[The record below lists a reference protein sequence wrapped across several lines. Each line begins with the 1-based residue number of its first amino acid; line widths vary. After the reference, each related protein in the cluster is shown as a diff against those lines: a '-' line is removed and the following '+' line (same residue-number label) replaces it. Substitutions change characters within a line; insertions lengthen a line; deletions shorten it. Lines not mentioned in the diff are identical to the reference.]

1 MWLLLSFLTAC
12 SNSAQDIIS
21 KRLSTR
27 VSPYVTAWAASFFSL
42 PFLGLLFLHDHAAL
56 DHGPG
61 FWPALLV
68 TGVLLA
74 ISTVFLFKAIE
85 AADLSL
91 SIPILSF
98 TPMLLLVTSPLILG
112 EFPKPSGITGMVLI
126 VLGCYALFYHP
137 EQENILAPFQRLM
150 KARGSRYMLVVAV
163 LYSIGGN
170 IDKIG
175 VRNSSPLL
183 WSISL
188 NAFVCVLLWIM
199 MSIKVKYAAEQV
211 RLNWPWLVAMG
222 FSLALMMIFQMN
234 ALKLTIVP
242 YVIAIKRTSVIL
254 TSLWGVWFLKER
266 GGWER
271 LLAVGLMIAGVFI
284 ISFSN

>member
-1 MWLLLSFLTAC
+1 MWLLLSFLTALC
-12 SNSAQDIIS
+12 NSAQDIIS

-42 PFLGLLFLHDHAAL
+42 PFLLLLFIWDRPAGC
-56 DHGPG
+56 GPD

-74 ISTVFLFKAIE
+74 IATVFFFKAIE
-85 AADLSL
+85 ASDLSL

-98 TPMLLLVTSPLILG
+98 TPMFLLVTSPLILG
-112 EFPKPSGITGMVLI
+112 EFPRPWGIAGMVLI
-126 VLGCYALFYHP
+126 VFGCYALFYHP
-137 EQENILAPFQRLM
+137 GQENILAPFRRLM
-150 KARGSRYMLVVAV
+150 KARGSRYMLLVAI

-183 WSISL
+183 WSVSL
-188 NAFVCVLLWIM
+188 NAFVGTLLGIM
-199 MSIKVKYAAEQV
+199 MLVKIKDVDKQV
-211 RLNWPWLVAMG
+211 RSNWPWLMAMG
-222 FSLALMMIFQMN
+222 FFLALMMMFQMN
-234 ALKLTIVP
+234 ALKMTIVP

-254 TSLWGVWFLKER
+254 TSLWGVWFLREH
-266 GGWER
+266 GSWER
-271 LLAVGLMIAGVFI
+271 ILAVVLMVAGVFV

>member
-1 MWLLLSFLTAC
+1 MWLILSLLTAFC
-12 SNSAQDIIS
+12 NSAQDIIS

-27 VSPYVTAWAASFFSL
+27 VSPYVTAWSASFFSL
-42 PFLGLLFLHDHAAL
+42 PFLLIFFIWERPVVPAPA
-56 DHGPG
+56 

-68 TGVLLA
+68 TGVLLSVS
-74 ISTVFLFKAIE
+74 IIFFFKAIE
-85 AADLSL
+85 ASDLSL

-98 TPMLLLVTSPLILG
+98 TPMFLLVTSPLIVG
-112 EFPKPSGITGMVLI
+112 EFPKPWGIVGMVLI
-126 VLGCYALFYHP
+126 VFGCYALFYHP
-137 EQENILAPFQRLM
+137 DQENILAPFKRLM
-150 KARGSRYMLVVAV
+150 KARGSRYMLLVAI

-183 WSISL
+183 WSVSL
-188 NAFVCVLLWIM
+188 NAFVGALLGM
-199 MSIKVKYAAEQV
+199 MMLSKVKDAGRQV
-211 RLNWPWLVAMG
+211 RTNWPWLVAMG
-222 FSLALMMIFQMN
+222 FFLALMMMFQMN
-234 ALKLTIVP
+234 ALKMTIVP

-271 LLAVGLMIAGVFI
+271 VLAVALMVVGVFV
-284 ISFSN
+284 ISFVN

>member
-1 MWLLLSFLTAC
+1 MWLILAFLTAF

-27 VSPYVTAWAASFFSL
+27 VSPYVTAWSASFFSL
-42 PFLGLLFLHDHAAL
+42 PFFIFLFIWERPAVP
-56 DHGPG
+56 GPDFG
-61 FWPALLV
+61 PALLV
-68 TGVLLA
+68 TGILLA
-74 ISTVFLFKAIE
+74 IATVFFFKAIE

-98 TPMLLLVTSPLILG
+98 TPMLLLLTSPMILG
-112 EFPKPSGITGMVLI
+112 EFPRPLGIVGMVLI
-126 VLGCYALFYHP
+126 VFGCYALFYHP
-137 EQENILAPFQRLM
+137 EQENILAPFKRLM
-150 KARGSRYMLVVAV
+150 KARGSRYMLLVAI

-183 WSISL
+183 WSVSL
-188 NAFVCVLLWIM
+188 NAFVSLLLGM
-199 MSIKVKYAAEQV
+199 MMLIKVKDAGKQV
-211 RLNWPWLVAMG
+211 RMNWPWLVAMG
-222 FSLALMMIFQMN
+222 FFLALMMMFQMN

-266 GGWER
+266 GGRER
-271 LLAVGLMIAGVFI
+271 ILAVALMVAGVFI

>member
-1 MWLLLSFLTAC
+1 MWLILSFLTAFF
-12 SNSAQDIIS
+12 NSAQDIIS

-42 PFLGLLFLHDHAAL
+42 PFLALLFIWERPPV
-56 DHGPG
+56 HGPD

-68 TGVLLA
+68 TGVLLSVA
-74 ISTVFLFKAIE
+74 TVFFFKAIE

-98 TPMLLLVTSPLILG
+98 TPMFLLITSPLIVH
-112 EFPKPSGITGMVLI
+112 EFPRPWGIVGMVLI
-126 VLGCYALFYHP
+126 VFGCYALFYHP
-137 EQENILAPFQRLM
+137 EQENILAPFRRLM
-150 KARGSRYMLVVAV
+150 KARGSRYMLLVAI

-183 WSISL
+183 WSVSL
-188 NAFVCVLLWIM
+188 NALVSVLLGTM
-199 MSIKVKYAAEQV
+199 MSVKVKDVGKQV
-211 RLNWPWLVAMG
+211 RANWPWLVAMG
-222 FSLALMMIFQMN
+222 FFLAVMMMVQMN

-271 LLAVGLMIAGVFI
+271 VLAVGLMISGVFI
-284 ISFSN
+284 ISFVN

>member
-1 MWLLLSFLTAC
+1 MWLLLSFLTAVC
-12 SNSAQDIIS
+12 NSAQDIIS

-27 VSPYVTAWAASFFSL
+27 VSSYITAWAASFFSL
-42 PFLGLLFLHDHAAL
+42 PFFLILFIWEHPVV
-56 DHGPG
+56 HGPD
-61 FWPALLV
+61 FWPALLI

-74 ISTVFLFKAIE
+74 VATVFFFKAIE
-85 AADLSL
+85 ASDLSL

-98 TPMLLLVTSPLILG
+98 TPMFLLLTSPLILG
-112 EFPKPSGITGMVLI
+112 EFPKPLGILGMVLI

-137 EQENILAPFQRLM
+137 EQENILAPFKRLM
-150 KARGSRYMLVVAV
+150 KARGSRYMLLVAI

-183 WSISL
+183 WSVSL
-188 NAFVCVLLWIM
+188 NAFVSVLLGM
-199 MSIKVKYAAEQV
+199 MMLIKVKHVDKQV
-211 RLNWPWLVAMG
+211 RMNWPLLVSMG
-222 FSLALMMIFQMN
+222 FFLALMMMFQMN

-254 TSLWGVWFLKER
+254 TSLWGVWFLKEK
-266 GGWER
+266 GGPER
-271 LLAVGLMIAGVFI
+271 LFAVALMVAGVFI

>member
-1 MWLLLSFLTAC
+1 MWLILSFLTAV

-42 PFLGLLFLHDHAAL
+42 PFLLILFIREHSLV
-56 DHGPG
+56 HGPD
-61 FWPALLV
+61 FWLALLV

-74 ISTVFLFKAIE
+74 VATVFFFKAIE
-85 AADLSL
+85 AADLSM

-98 TPMLLLVTSPLILG
+98 TPMFLLVTSPLIVG
-112 EFPKPSGITGMVLI
+112 EFPRPLGIVGMAII
-126 VLGCYALFYHP
+126 VFGCYVLFYQP
-137 EQENILAPFQRLM
+137 GQENILAPFKRLM
-150 KARGSRYMLVVAV
+150 KARGSRYMLLVAI

-183 WSISL
+183 WSLSL
-188 NAFVCVLLWIM
+188 NAFVSTLLGCM
-199 MSIKVKYAAEQV
+199 MLIKVKNVDKQV
-211 RLNWPWLVAMG
+211 RSNWPWLMAMG
-222 FSLALMMIFQMN
+222 FCLALMMMFQMN
-234 ALKLTIVP
+234 ALKLAIVP

-266 GGWER
+266 STWVR
-271 LLAVGLMIAGVFI
+271 ILAVVLMVIGVFV

>member
-1 MWLLLSFLTAC
+1 MWLLLSFLTALC
-12 SNSAQDIIS
+12 NSAQDIIS

-42 PFLGLLFLHDHAAL
+42 PFLAVLFIWERPVSR
-56 DHGPG
+56 GPD
-61 FWPALLV
+61 FWLALLI

-74 ISTVFLFKAIE
+74 IATVFFFKAIE
-85 AADLSL
+85 ASDLSL

-98 TPMLLLVTSPLILG
+98 TPMLLLVTSPLIVG
-112 EFPKPSGITGMVLI
+112 EFPRPLGIVGMVLI

-137 EQENILAPFQRLM
+137 EQENIIAPFQRLM
-150 KARGSRYMLVVAV
+150 KARGSRYMLLVAI

-175 VRNSSPLL
+175 VLNSSPLF
-183 WSISL
+183 WSVSL
-188 NAFVCVLLWIM
+188 NVFVSMLLGIM
-199 MSIKVKYAAEQV
+199 MLARVKDAGKQV
-211 RLNWPWLVAMG
+211 RMNWPWLAAMG
-222 FSLALMMIFQMN
+222 FCLALMMMFQMN

-271 LLAVGLMIAGVFI
+271 ILAVALMITGVFV
-284 ISFSN
+284 ISFSH

>member
-1 MWLLLSFLTAC
+1 MWLVLSLLTAV

-27 VSPYVTAWAASFFSL
+27 VSPYVTAWGASFFAL
-42 PFLGLLFLHDHAAL
+42 PFFLLLFFWDHPSAPKP
-56 DHGPG
+56 D

-74 ISTVFLFKAIE
+74 VATVFFFKAIE

-91 SIPILSF
+91 SVPILSF
-98 TPMLLLVTSPLILG
+98 TPMFLLLTSPLILG
-112 EFPKPSGITGMVLI
+112 EFPRPWGIVGMVLI
-126 VLGCYALFYHP
+126 VLGCYSLFYHP
-137 EQENILAPFQRLM
+137 EQENILAPFKRLM
-150 KARGSRYMLVVAV
+150 KARGSRYMLWVAI

-183 WSISL
+183 WSVSL
-188 NAFVCVLLWIM
+188 NAFVSLLLGTM
-199 MSIKVKYAAEQV
+199 MSIKVRHVEKQI
-211 RLNWPWLVAMG
+211 RMNWPWLMAMG
-222 FSLALMMIFQMN
+222 FFLAMMMMFQMN
-234 ALKLTIVP
+234 ALKLSIVP

-254 TSLWGVWFLKER
+254 TSLWGLWFLKER
-266 GGWER
+266 GGLER
-271 LLAVGLMIAGVFI
+271 VLAVALMIAGVFV